1 MKKNCH
7 NVTIFFYPSFIFF
20 WLIFSII
27 CHFIQK
33 KCSIIEQSVMSFR
46 KKFCHKVFGGFIVS
60 LWQKLMQ
67 KLSLVC

>member
-1 MKKNCH
+1 MEKKLSQCN
-7 NVTIFFYPSFIFF
+7 NFFLSIIYIFLADFFYNLS
-20 WLIFSII
+20 
-27 CHFIQK
+27 FIQK